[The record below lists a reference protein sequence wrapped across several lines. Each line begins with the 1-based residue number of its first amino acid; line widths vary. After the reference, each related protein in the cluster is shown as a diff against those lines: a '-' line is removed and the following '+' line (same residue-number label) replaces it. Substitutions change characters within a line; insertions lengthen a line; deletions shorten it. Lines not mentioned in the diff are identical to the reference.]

1 MQLTKP
7 QALVSIDT
15 SRFRVVAAGR
25 RFGKTF
31 LAINE
36 LAKFARFPK
45 QKVLAIANTYRQ
57 IKGTVWDELK
67 EQLTPLNWVKKINES
82 DLHIEL
88 VNGSKIYLRSADNK
102 EALRGAK
109 YNFIVLDE
117 CADMHPDT
125 WYSVLRPTLSDTQGS
140 ALFIGSPK
148 GRNWFYDLWLQ
159 GNATDDWSSWQFTTL
174 EGGNVPETEIKAAQR
189 DLDSRRF
196 EQEYLAQFVSYEGVI
211 FYAFGEHNIV
221 KKQVLSEDRTPLHI
235 GMDFNINPMSA
246 VIGQK
251 SGDDFHIFDEIEIW
265 TSNTFEMVKELR
277 NRYGSDRQMYVYPDA
292 SGASRSTNSQGISDH
307 IILQNNGFKLVVKNA
322 NPPVAEAI
330 ASVNA
335 RLKSSTGEVRL
346 TMDPKCVR
354 LREALYKHTYKQNTR
369 IPDKDSGHDHI
380 TDALRYVIHSL
391 YPLQQQFTSSY
402 RPKRMQAGRML

>member
-1 MQLTKP
+1 MKLTEP
-7 QALVSIDT
+7 QNLVSKD
-15 SRFRVVAAGR
+15 SNRFRVVAAGR

-88 VNGSKIYLRSADNK
+88 INGSKIYLRSADNK

-196 EQEYLAQFVSYEGVI
+196 
-211 FYAFGEHNIV
+211 
-221 KKQVLSEDRTPLHI
+221 
-235 GMDFNINPMSA
+235 
-246 VIGQK
+246 
-251 SGDDFHIFDEIEIW
+251 
-265 TSNTFEMVKELR
+265 
-277 NRYGSDRQMYVYPDA
+277 
-292 SGASRSTNSQGISDH
+292 
-307 IILQNNGFKLVVKNA
+307 
-322 NPPVAEAI
+322 
-330 ASVNA
+330 
-335 RLKSSTGEVRL
+335 
-346 TMDPKCVR
+346 
-354 LREALYKHTYKQNTR
+354 
-369 IPDKDSGHDHI
+369 
-380 TDALRYVIHSL
+380 
-391 YPLQQQFTSSY
+391 
-402 RPKRMQAGRML
+402 